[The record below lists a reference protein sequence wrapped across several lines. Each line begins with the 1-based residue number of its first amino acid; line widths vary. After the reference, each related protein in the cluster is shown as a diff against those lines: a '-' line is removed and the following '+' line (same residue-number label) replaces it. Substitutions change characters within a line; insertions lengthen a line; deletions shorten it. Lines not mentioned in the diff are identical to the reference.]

1 MSSTLADR
9 KPNNQII
16 DPQKFALWLFLIT
29 VIMVFGGMTSAYIV
43 DRGNA
48 RNPLLFDLPSVLNWN
63 LVIVLLS
70 SIPMQFAYMSA
81 KKGEMKRALIGLG
94 LTLAMGIAFLI
105 GQTQGMQD
113 MIDSGIFLVNNNRG
127 TGIGNSGSF
136 FYVFVGLHGAHIIG
150 GLLALLITGINTA
163 RGSIK
168 PHRIKPVYEMVAT
181 FWHFLGILWLYLFW
195 FLLFT
200 QNN

>member
-1 MSSTLADR
+1 MSTIAT
-9 KPNNQII
+9 NQRHSNQLI
-16 DPQKFALWLFLIT
+16 DPQKFGLWLFIIT

-48 RNPLLFDLPSVLNWN
+48 ANPLIFDLPYILNWS

-70 SIPMQFAYMSA
+70 SIPMQYAFMSA
-81 KKGEMKRALIGLG
+81 TKGEMKQAMLGLG
-94 LTLAMGIAFLI
+94 LTLAMGVAFLLLQI
-105 GQTQGMQD
+105 QGMED
-113 MIDSGIFLVNNNRG
+113 MIDSGVFMVNNNRG
-127 TGIGNSGSF
+127 SGIGNSGSF

-163 RGSIK
+163 RGAIRSY
-168 PHRIKPVYEMVAT
+168 RVKPVYEMVVT

-195 FLLFT
+195 FLHFT
-200 QNN
+200 QN